1 MVNSANNNAELEI
14 VRLSPEEKLWR
25 AVMAQAIFDALRT
38 PKKKSYNQYK
48 VYEDQRDVIAA
59 REWFTNK
66 EETFSL
72 ACEAL
77 NLNEEVVVKKMT
89 NRIKGKIFQERL
101 AKI

>member
-1 MVNSANNNAELEI
+1 MANSANNNAEVEL
-14 VRLSPEEKLWR
+14 VRLTPEEKLWR

-38 PKKKSYNQYK
+38 PKKRAYNPYVIYQ
-48 VYEDQRDVIAA
+48 DQREVIAA

-66 EETFSL
+66 EETFAL

-101 AKI
+101 ERI

>member
-1 MVNSANNNAELEI
+1 MVNLVNNNAELEI

-38 PKKKSYNQYK
+38 PKKKAYSPYK
-48 VYEDQRDVIAA
+48 IFQDQKDVIAA

-66 EETFSL
+66 EETFAL
-72 ACEAL
+72 TCEAL

-89 NRIKGKIFQERL
+89 SRIKGKIFQERL
-101 AKI
+101 ERI

>member
-1 MVNSANNNAELEI
+1 MVNSANNNAEVEI

-38 PKKKSYNQYK
+38 PKKRAYNVYK
-48 VYEDQRDVIAA
+48 IYQDQRDVIAA

-72 ACEAL
+72 ACEAI

-101 AKI
+101 AKS

>member
-1 MVNSANNNAELEI
+1 MVNSANNNAEVEV

-38 PKKKSYNQYK
+38 PKKKAYNEYK
-48 VYEDQRDVIAA
+48 IYQDQRDVIAA

-101 AKI
+101 GKI

>member
-1 MVNSANNNAELEI
+1 
-14 VRLSPEEKLWR
+14 
-25 AVMAQAIFDALRT
+25 
-38 PKKKSYNQYK
+38 
-48 VYEDQRDVIAA
+48 VIAA

-66 EETFSL
+66 EETFAL

-101 AKI
+101 ERI

>member
-1 MVNSANNNAELEI
+1 MANSANNNAEVEL
-14 VRLSPEEKLWR
+14 VRLTPEEKLWR

-38 PKKKSYNQYK
+38 PKKRAYNPYVIYQ
-48 VYEDQRDVIAA
+48 DQRDVIAA

-77 NLNEEVVVKKMT
+77 NLNEEMVVKKMT

-101 AKI
+101 EKI

>member
-1 MVNSANNNAELEI
+1 MVNSANNNAEVEL
-14 VRLSPEEKLWR
+14 VRLTPEEKLWR

-38 PKKKSYNQYK
+38 PKKRAYNPYMIYQ
-48 VYEDQRDVIAA
+48 DQRDVIAA

-66 EETFSL
+66 EETFST

-77 NLNEEVVVKKMT
+77 QLDEDVVVKKMT
-89 NRIKGKIFQERL
+89 ARIKNKTFQERL

>member
-1 MVNSANNNAELEI
+1 MVNSTNNNAEIEV

-38 PKKKSYNQYK
+38 PKKKAYSRYK
-48 VYEDQRDVIAA
+48 IYQDQRDIIAA

-66 EETFSL
+66 EETFAL

-101 AKI
+101 ERI

>member
-1 MVNSANNNAELEI
+1 MRFVHQKRKPIILI
-14 VRLSPEEKLWR
+14 
-25 AVMAQAIFDALRT
+25 
-38 PKKKSYNQYK
+38 KSYQ
-48 VYEDQRDVIAA
+48 DQKDVIAA

-66 EETFSL
+66 EETFAL

-101 AKI
+101 ERI

>member
-38 PKKKSYNQYK
+38 PKKQSYNRYK
-48 VYEDQRDVIAA
+48 IYQDQRDVIAA

-72 ACEAL
+72 TCEAL